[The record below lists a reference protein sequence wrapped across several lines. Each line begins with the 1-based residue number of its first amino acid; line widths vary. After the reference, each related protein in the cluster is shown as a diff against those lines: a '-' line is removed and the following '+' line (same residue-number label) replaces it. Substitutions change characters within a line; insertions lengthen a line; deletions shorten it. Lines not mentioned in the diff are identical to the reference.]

1 MGKVVAMPNN
11 SNRHLSLG
19 LAALKKQN
27 FASAVPHL
35 EKAFKQ
41 APAFEIARPLV
52 QALLGMQDA
61 KAAVPYASQFMEDF
75 LATPEDT
82 ALLYDT
88 LLALPDYRFAWAVL
102 HHVQGDPAPIAAR
115 IEAAEQADLAAN
127 GAAIDALA
135 KKLRHLGGFAPHE
148 QEQAIADLGRLP
160 RAVMIDAAQ
169 PNLTDPDVHPAIRI
183 SLLDALTAVGDDTP
197 VKVAGYQTSGE
208 IVPSTL
214 PGVLND
220 QTLLQVLNHIQ
231 LEIGLNDPELMRA
244 TVEVLRFEL
253 GYLYPFVDRAIKDPK
268 HFAQSYLNKSGA
280 TVTPEEHALFNWLQ
294 AQTAELV
301 NMAK

>member
-1 MGKVVAMPNN
+1 MGKVVTMPNN
-11 SNRHLSLG
+11 SDRHLTLG
-19 LAALKKQN
+19 LTALKKQN

-35 EKAFKQ
+35 DKAFKKT
-41 APAFEIARPLV
+41 PVFEVAKPLT
-52 QALLGMQDA
+52 QALLGLGDA
-61 KAAVPYASQFMEDF
+61 KGAVPYASQFMEDF
-75 LATPEDT
+75 LATPDDT
-82 ALLYDT
+82 DLLYDI

-102 HHVQGDPAPIAAR
+102 HHVAAGQDALKQR
-115 IEAAEQADLAAN
+115 IEAAEQADLAQN
-127 GAAIDALA
+127 GPAIEALA

-148 QEQAIADLGRLP
+148 QELAIADLGRLP
-160 RAVMIDAAQ
+160 RSVMIEAAQ

-183 SLLDALTAVGDDTP
+183 SLLDALTAVGDATP
-197 VKVAGYQTSGE
+197 VTVTGYQTQGVV
-208 IVPSTL
+208 VPSQL

-253 GYLYPFVDRAIKDPK
+253 GYLYPFVDRAIPDPK
-268 HFAQSYLNKSGA
+268 HFAQSYLNKGGDA
-280 TVTPEEHALFNWLQ
+280 VTEAEHALFNWLQ